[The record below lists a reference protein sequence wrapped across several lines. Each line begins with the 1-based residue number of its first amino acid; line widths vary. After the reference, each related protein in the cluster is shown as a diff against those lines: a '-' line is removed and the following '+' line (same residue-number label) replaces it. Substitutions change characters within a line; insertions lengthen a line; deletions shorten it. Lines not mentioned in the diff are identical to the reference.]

1 MIVLRLLLVLSL
13 AVIAGLVLAWLFT
26 KDAKYLRIIR
36 RIVRFLIVLGVVVA
50 LLYVAERV
58 ILR

>member
-1 MIVLRLLLVLSL
+1 MVFRL
-13 AVIAGLVLAWLFT
+13 ILVLALIVLAGLALTWMFT
-26 KDAKYLRIIR
+26 KDRKYLRIAG

-50 LLYVAERV
+50 LVFVAERL

>member
-1 MIVLRLLLVLSL
+1 MVLRLILVLSL
-13 AVIAGLVLAWLFT
+13 IVLAGLALAWMFT
-26 KDAKYLRIIR
+26 KDKKYLHIAG

-50 LLYVAERV
+50 LVYVAERL